1 MTKLL
6 TTRLLI
12 LHGLGQSR
20 LKDSFGI
27 FAVAS
32 APLYERQE
40 IAPVAAAT
48 TILKNPNMI
57 RPPSKKLRIWAQ
69 NHLRHNP

>member
-20 LKDSFGI
+20 LKDFLGI

-40 IAPVAAAT
+40 FAPVAAAT
-48 TILKNPNMI
+48 TILKI
-57 RPPSKKLRIWAQ
+57 LT
-69 NHLRHNP
+69 